1 MKERMKLEKAKKNCE
16 KITSEKAQEPKDQQK
31 RKNQKD
37 GAGQKKKRKSDGE
50 TLNDGHEDQ
59 KAKERKEK
67 KRKRKKRRNKQ
78 GKTCFRKLGKS
89 KRLRDG
95 LPLPQIKVPALYQ
108 CRFIEEMV
116 LLHSCLLHVLQ
127 HHHVQLIH
135 LGQHN
140 TQHQLHLQHLLST
153 QQLLNAQHPLS
164 T

>member
-16 KITSEKAQEPKDQQK
+16 KITSEKAQEPKDQHK

-37 GAGQKKKRKSDGE
+37 GTGQKKKRKSDGE

-67 KRKRKKRRNKQ
+67 KKKKEEEQTRQNLLQEAR
-78 GKTCFRKLGKS
+78 KS

-108 CRFIEEMV
+108 CQFIEEMV

-127 HHHVQLIH
+127 HHHMQFSKQTNCQLIH
-135 LGQHN
+135 
-140 TQHQLHLQHLLST
+140 
-153 QQLLNAQHPLS
+153 P
-164 T
+164 